1 MALEIF
7 DPTVTPTPV
16 KEKIL
21 FAPRPKHLNGLKV
34 GLVENTKHNSD
45 VLLLKIAERLKEK
58 YEIEMVLLHRKK
70 SASDYVTDEAID
82 GLKKKSD
89 FVIAGVG
96 D

>member
-7 DPTVTPTPV
+7 DPTVTPV
-16 KEKIL
+16 REKIF
-21 FAPRPKHLNGLKV
+21 FAPRPQRLIGLKV

-58 YEIEMVLLHRKK
+58 YEIETVLLHRKK
-70 SASDYVTDEAID
+70 TASDYVTDEAID
-82 GLKKKSD
+82 QLKKKSD
-89 FVIAGVG
+89 FVIAGIG